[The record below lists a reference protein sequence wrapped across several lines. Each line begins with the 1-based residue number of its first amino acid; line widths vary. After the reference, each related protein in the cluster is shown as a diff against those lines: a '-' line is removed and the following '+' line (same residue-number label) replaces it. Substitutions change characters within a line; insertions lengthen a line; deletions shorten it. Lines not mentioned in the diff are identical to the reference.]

1 VNARDIEKQILNL
14 IESSFED
21 TRVPDAIAAHADK
34 RTGKLVT
41 KTDAEQLEAQLG
53 VPVRIL
59 RRYGMTQV
67 AKTGIE
73 IQAVTSPINA
83 AIDAATGAS
92 TSTATR
98 FIEWATREHWGIE
111 HAPVAYQKALTAKEA
126 QI

>member
-1 VNARDIEKQILNL
+1 VKPIPSFDDLNTIAWHDFILWAWN
-14 IESSFED
+14 EPEM
-21 TRVPDAIAAHADK
+21 R
-34 RTGKLVT
+34 
-41 KTDAEQLEAQLG
+41 AQFA
-53 VPVRIL
+53 
-59 RRYGMTQV
+59 T
-67 AKTGIE
+67 KTGIE